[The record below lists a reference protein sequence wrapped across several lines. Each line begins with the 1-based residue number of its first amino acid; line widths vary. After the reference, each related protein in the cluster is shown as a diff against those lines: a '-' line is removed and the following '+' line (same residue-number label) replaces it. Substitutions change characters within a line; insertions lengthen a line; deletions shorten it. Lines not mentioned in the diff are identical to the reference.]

1 MFEFSYEKDIKH
13 QIFIFFSSFLWMG
26 SLFLFFAKKY
36 SVSFCVLTNDL
47 NAM

>member
-13 QIFIFFSSFLWMG
+13 QIFICFSFLWMG

-47 NAM
+47 NAI